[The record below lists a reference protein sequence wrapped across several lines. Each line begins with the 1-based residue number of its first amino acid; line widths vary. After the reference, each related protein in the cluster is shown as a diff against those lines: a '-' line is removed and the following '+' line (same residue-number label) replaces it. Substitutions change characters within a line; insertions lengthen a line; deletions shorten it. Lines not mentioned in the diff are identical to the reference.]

1 MINSGW
7 GYYNIDYIILTPSV
21 AEESFSSL
29 VYGFEDLT
37 LQGFSVNTDNNNQYN
52 TALATDLTVT
62 DAVYTEG
69 KHSIKADF
77 SLVGSGGQFQIR
89 RLGAMDLTGASKIT
103 AKVKVVPIDEGTSL
117 EGVNVY
123 LFSQSGEAW
132 EDWTISDPGTVLSA
146 VDENGFMTI
155 MLDIGNLTTK
165 NLIKAFG
172 IQVRTPSGSIGQ
184 ATIYVDEVTIQ

>member
-1 MINSGW
+1 M
-7 GYYNIDYIILTPSV
+7 
-21 AEESFSSL
+21 
-29 VYGFEDLT
+29 
-37 LQGFSVNTDNNNQYN
+37 
-52 TALATDLTVT
+52 
-62 DAVYTEG
+62 
-69 KHSIKADF
+69 
-77 SLVGSGGQFQIR
+77 VGSGGQLQIR